1 MNFHSTSLD
10 TNYPQITAVTRYF
23 VPLLRRT
30 NTSTIQ
36 PRQEQSSIKQSM
48 ILLFFSVLFVG
59 KLTNSHP
66 INREVEKTFS
76 LFDNHGQERFE
87 SMKLI
92 LSTIMHYLK
101 KIFVSDYS
109 DLWNKQL
116 FWFFSRV
123 FLSAMRTDLM
133 WHILRTTAKIYVPT
147 EPQAFYSNHNTQSAS
162 ENLIANTNSIRERA
176 TPRLIPTIHFRTI
189 ELCLE
194 RRHVGGRTLP
204 TL

>member
-1 MNFHSTSLD
+1 MTMDEFYSTSLD

-76 LFDNHGQERFE
+76 LFDNHSYERFE
-87 SMKLI
+87 SMKPI

-109 DLWNKQL
+109 DLWNK
-116 FWFFSRV
+116 
-123 FLSAMRTDLM
+123 
-133 WHILRTTAKIYVPT
+133 
-147 EPQAFYSNHNTQSAS
+147 
-162 ENLIANTNSIRERA
+162 
-176 TPRLIPTIHFRTI
+176 
-189 ELCLE
+189 
-194 RRHVGGRTLP
+194 
-204 TL
+204 